1 MTGMW
6 ARWVARRRLVGLG
19 FLTGAA
25 VAIAVA
31 VLLFTLG
38 RGFWSGALVVTA
50 TACLVHA
57 GFEFH
62 DATKYAR
69 LAK

>member
-6 ARWVARRRLVGLG
+6 EAWARRRRILGLG

-31 VLLFTLG
+31 VLLFLLG
-38 RGFWSGALVVTA
+38 HGDWSGALVVTA
-50 TACLVHA
+50 AALIVHA
-57 GFEFH
+57 GFEFF
-62 DATKYAR
+62 DAHKYTRVAR
-69 LAK
+69 